1 MSFETF
7 DYKLPDDTE
16 FHKTLRSWLKV
27 KQEDDL
33 FELLR
38 EGKCFINSTNSY
50 SRNRWNAMG
59 AIIHFYILL
68 ENMKKINED
77 TKPRLIEACN
87 EVLPKEDGFDVVE
100 VEFSPLI
107 TTPEAQDSLTDDL
120 EKNLN
125 SMRSK
130 IIGAILIALPVCLF
144 N

>member
-1 MSFETF
+1 
-7 DYKLPDDTE
+7 
-16 FHKTLRSWLKV
+16 
-27 KQEDDL
+27 
-33 FELLR
+33 
-38 EGKCFINSTNSY
+38 
-50 SRNRWNAMG
+50 MG